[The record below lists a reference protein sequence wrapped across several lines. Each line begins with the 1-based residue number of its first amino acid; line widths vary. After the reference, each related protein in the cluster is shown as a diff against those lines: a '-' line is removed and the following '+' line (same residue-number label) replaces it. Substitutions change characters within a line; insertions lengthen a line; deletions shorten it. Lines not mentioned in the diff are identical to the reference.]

1 METKTIVVPVGQ
13 DGLRNRALYVA
24 QLALKLQRN
33 RIDLFDLR
41 RDDRQES
48 ERIRTNQKES
58 ERIRTNQ
65 KESDTS

>member
-33 RIDLFDLR
+33 RIDLFDLVVHGAVHGA
-41 RDDRQES
+41 DAGCCTIWEVV
-48 ERIRTNQKES
+48 
-58 ERIRTNQ
+58 
-65 KESDTS
+65 SDW